1 MAAFHTEPGTRFER
15 GAAGSAE
22 PRSFRFVPGFLDGR
36 FRRLFTLQFRRVICW
51 RGDDR
56 VDGNGPVTF
65 FFLLDLDLVF
75 PCDITPLK
83 EYGDHFLELFDLFLE
98 RGCEGIEPV
107 GRANVVLQGLR
118 GLYRLHPEGDDDDV
132 VIEGTLDLAHDV
144 RGLVRDIGKDEDE
157 YTARIDGVI
166 ECFRKVLSGKDVPR
180 CHPAAVLLLFE
191 AGAYRIRHRLV
202 L

>member
-1 MAAFHTEPGTRFER
+1 M
-15 GAAGSAE
+15 
-22 PRSFRFVPGFLDGR
+22 FL
-36 FRRLFTLQFRRVICW
+36 FRRVNCC
-51 RGDDR
+51 RGNSR
-56 VDGNGPVTF
+56 VGGNRPGIF
-65 FFLLDLDLVF
+65 IFLLDFDLVF
-75 PCDITPLK
+75 PCDVTPVE
-83 EYGDHFLELFDLFLE
+83 EYSNHFLELFDLFLE
-98 RGCEGIEPV
+98 RGREGIEPV
-107 GRANVVLQGLR
+107 GRADVVLQGLR